1 MENEDSIVGIKIN
14 GTTIPA
20 KCIMIIKKYQ
30 DLPISEIKK
39 KIEDNQYILCRLNS
53 RKEGKRLYSKNSVL
67 KLSLIHI

>member
-39 KIEDNQYILCRLNS
+39 NS
-53 RKEGKRLYSKNSVL
+53 ICLTQDV
-67 KLSLIHI
+67 IF